1 MAARAGHGVGR
12 GRGVSG
18 RGAGGRGAGG
28 RAVMGERGARG
39 GSHGRS
45 AALSAAPSST
55 ASRVLDTAERLV
67 QVRGFNGFSYADIAA
82 ELRITKASLH
92 YHFATKADLGEA
104 LINRYSARFFA
115 ALAEV
120 DADGAAAPAKLAAY
134 AKLYADV
141 LSEQKM
147 CLCGMLAAEYPTLP
161 SPMQSAVLGFFDA
174 SEAWLETVLEQG
186 RADGSLEFTGPAR
199 ETARMI
205 VSGLEGAMLVTRPY
219 GDADRFQRA
228 AACLLARLTAPAGG
242 APAGSTSAGGPAR
255 LR

>member
-1 MAARAGHGVGR
+1 MAARAA
-12 GRGVSG
+12 S
-18 RGAGGRGAGG
+18 
-28 RAVMGERGARG
+28 
-39 GSHGRS
+39 
-45 AALSAAPSST
+45 SST

-82 ELRITKASLH
+82 ELQLTKASLH

-104 LINRYSARFFA
+104 LINRYSTRFFE

-120 DADGAAAPAKLAAY
+120 DAAGAAAPAKLAAY

-161 SPMQSAVLGFFDA
+161 GPMQAAVVGFFDHN
-174 SEAWLETVLEQG
+174 ERWLVAVLEQG
-186 RADGSLEFTGPAR
+186 VAEDSLAFAGPAAD
-199 ETARMI
+199 TARMI

-219 GDADRFQRA
+219 GDAARFQVA
-228 AACLLARLTAPAGG
+228 AASLLGSLTAPADGQSRG
-242 APAGSTSAGGPAR
+242 
-255 LR
+255 